1 MAIGL
6 VGLVGLAVGGAT
18 FLYAKKR
25 RATNGRAAVAA
36 LTTGAGT
43 AVVTGVALAVL
54 PWLLIAGVGY
64 GAYQLAKG
72 DDKPKALPPGRV

>member
-1 MAIGL
+1 MSLAAI
-6 VGLVGLAVGGAT
+6 VGLAVGGAT

-25 RATNGRAAVAA
+25 RSTNGKAAVAA
-36 LTTGAGT
+36 LTTGAGS
-43 AVVTGVALAVL
+43 AVVTTLAMAVL

-64 GAYQLAKG
+64 GAYQIAKG